1 LSNDDSDPISQA
13 FKSATKILEHK
24 KSWQKF
30 RYQCEPWHEL
40 LPLTHSNA
48 FYGENS
54 QIIDLIAKIIEF
66 IQEPNSQDFL
76 FLKGPTG
83 SGKTIFAHIFEQY
96 SQQLSLSISYQDAS
110 KPKQVDPLITQA
122 DSEDVIFLDNAFH
135 SRNSL
140 TSTLNSASS
149 SNSPKIIAL
158 MKSSEFEIYRRQCIQ
173 TGDKNYKN
181 FYSMPHYSTLDIID
195 LLNKRLIICFGEDR
209 IPPPLEG
216 VTDEIAELAFGNV
229 GFAIDILKQ
238 ILLDSRSLV
247 KIRLSYGINFQALE
261 DFSPSK
267 SQILREILIR
277 ETENESLPPD
287 DQKYIIHKVLTNLL
301 HKTKSTISHH
311 LSDLLSSNLIYEQST
326 TRDRR
331 EKAYRPHK
339 GIFGILE
346 YLAFESSAEDAHIIL
361 DGTYYET

>member
-1 LSNDDSDPISQA
+1 MSNDNSDPISQA

-24 KSWQKF
+24 KSWQKY
-30 RYQCEPWHEL
+30 RYQCEPWHKL

-54 QIIDLIAKIIEF
+54 QIIDLIARVIEF

-96 SQQLSLSISYQDAS
+96 SQQLNLSISYQDAS
-110 KPKQVDPLITQA
+110 NPNQVDPLITQA
-122 DSEDVIFLDNAFH
+122 DSEDVIFLDNAFR

-140 TSTLNSASS
+140 LSTLNSTST

-158 MKSSEFEIYRRQCIQ
+158 MKSSEFEIYRRRCIQ
-173 TGDKNYKN
+173 TGDKFYTN
-181 FYSMPHYSTLDIID
+181 FYSMPHYSTFDIID
-195 LLNKRLIICFGEDR
+195 LLNKRLIICFGEDS

-216 VTDEIAELAFGNV
+216 VTEEIAELAFGNV
-229 GFAIDILKQ
+229 GFAIDILKKV
-238 ILLDSRSLV
+238 LKNSRSLEE
-247 KIRLSYGINFQALE
+247 IRLDHGINFQALK

-277 ETENESLPPD
+277 ETENELLPPD

-301 HKTKSTISHH
+301 NKTKSTISHH

-326 TRDRR
+326 SRDRR
-331 EKAYRPHK
+331 ERAYRPHK